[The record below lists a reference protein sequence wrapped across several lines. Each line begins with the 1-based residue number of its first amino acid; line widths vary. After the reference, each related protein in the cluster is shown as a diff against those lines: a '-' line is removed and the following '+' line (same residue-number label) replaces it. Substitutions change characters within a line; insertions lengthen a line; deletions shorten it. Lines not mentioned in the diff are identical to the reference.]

1 MPSVFKYNGNEI
13 IDSSG
18 KLGASTMDANQACV
32 KTALNASGDPPIFAV
47 RAWVNF
53 NGENNT
59 SNASA
64 LDTTNRYIRASGN
77 VTSVLRNGQGD
88 YTITFTTAMPDT
100 NYAVF
105 VTIANYGT
113 AAVHVDSNTSY
124 TPTTYTTTQVR
135 IAMGAAFDSEL
146 VNVIVVR

>member
-53 NGENNT
+53 NGEST
-59 SNASA
+59 VAIG
-64 LDTTNRYIRASGN
+64 DDFN
-77 VTSVLRNGQGD
+77 VTSITDNGTGD
-88 YTITFTTAMPDT
+88 YTINISSAMS
-100 NYAVF
+100 N
-105 VTIANYGT
+105 ANYVAHVTCSRDDTKNGMGNIHGSSAAPT
-113 AAVHVDSNTSY
+113 ASALRIISSI
-124 TPTTYTTTQVR
+124 PTTTDGIDTT
-135 IAMGAAFDSEL
+135 FS
-146 VNVIVVR
+146 NVSTHGDLA

>member
-1 MPSVFKYNGNEI
+1 MPSVFKFNGNEI

-59 SNASA
+59 IPNEK
-64 LDTTNRYIRASGN
+64 I
-77 VTSVLRNGQGD
+77 
-88 YTITFTTAMPDT
+88 
-100 NYAVF
+100 
-105 VTIANYGT
+105 
-113 AAVHVDSNTSY
+113 
-124 TPTTYTTTQVR
+124 
-135 IAMGAAFDSEL
+135 FD
-146 VNVIVVR
+146 